1 MAGTFL
7 NADHALTLWIW
18 ALVASGVIAGILS
31 GFFKARKIQPR
42 GFKWKILRNEALIAI
57 VTLAIS
63 GKIIGSATGWLKA
76 GAWISFQH
84 GPAAWWVVA
93 LEFAAYFFLFDT
105 YFYWL
110 HRWMHK
116 EPVYGWVHKL
126 HHKSTS
132 PNLLTTLSV
141 NPLESIINGGFVPLF
156 LTVFTV
162 HETTLALILPTN
174 IIMGLY
180 VHSGYEFLPRWWNRT
195 WATKWFITATFHDQ
209 HHRYFTGNYG
219 GYTTIW
225 DRLCGTMRNKYEEDF
240 DAVKARAAVRA
251 PEAPPAGK
259 GLFRRR
265 LQIRNASANWPEP
278 AEAGHTSPN

>member
-1 MAGTFL
+1 MFESYISGE
-7 NADHALTLWIW
+7 HALKLWIW
-18 ALVASGVIAGILS
+18 GFVAAGIISGIVS

-42 GFKWKILRNEALIAI
+42 GFKWKTFRNEAIIAV
-57 VTLAIS
+57 VTIAIS
-63 GKIIGSATGWLKA
+63 GKVLGAISSWLWAHGW
-76 GAWISFQH
+76 ITSH
-84 GPAAWWVVA
+84 HAAAPWWVIA
-93 LEFAAYFFLFDT
+93 LEFTAYFFLFDT

-116 EPVYGWVHKL
+116 EPFYSWVHKL

-156 LTVFTV
+156 LTLFTV
-162 HETTLALILPTN
+162 HDATLALILPTN

-180 VHSGYEFLPRWWNRT
+180 VHSGYEFLPRWWNRS

-209 HHRYFTGNYG
+209 HHRYFNGNYG

-225 DRLCGTMRNKYEEDF
+225 DYLCGTVRKKYEADF
-240 DAVKARAAVRA
+240 DAIKD
-251 PEAPPAGK
+251 
-259 GLFRRR
+259 
-265 LQIRNASANWPEP
+265 RNAAQRTVKPNPAIGPAIIDGPSAEP
-278 AEAGHTSPN
+278 AE